1 MMLRRRRSS
10 LRAMLLME
18 AMVAVAIFVLAILGI
33 GKAIEQVM
41 VAQVMK
47 DETEKVQRF
56 LDSKMSE
63 VQAGAVPLQD
73 STVEEIKD
81 WLPGAKLKTTRKP
94 LKRLNEKEQELFG
107 LFHVTLELTWLSDGQ
122 PATRSLSFY
131 IFPRQR

>member
-1 MMLRRRRSS
+1 
-10 LRAMLLME
+10 MLLME
-18 AMVAVAIFVLAILGI
+18 AMVAVAIFVVAILGM

-41 VAQVMK
+41 IAQVMK

-63 VQAGAVPLQD
+63 VHAGAVPLQD
-73 STVEEIKD
+73 TTVEEIKD

-94 LKRLNEKEQELFG
+94 IKRMNEKEQELFG
-107 LFHVTLELTWLSDGQ
+107 LFQVTLELTWLSDGQ
-122 PATRSLSFY
+122 PAERSLSFY